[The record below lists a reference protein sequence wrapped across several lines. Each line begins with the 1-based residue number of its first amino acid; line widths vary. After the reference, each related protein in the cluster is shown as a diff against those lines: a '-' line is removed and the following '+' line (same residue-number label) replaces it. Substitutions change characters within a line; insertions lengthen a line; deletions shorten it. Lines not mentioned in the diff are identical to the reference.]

1 MLRHFWPL
9 FHSDKTSFFL
19 PFNPGTNGKFVG
31 IWGLGGSAY
40 NRHTMAELSES
51 NSLELRI
58 AFHNAVSRFQDWTA
72 DVAEPRVRLCG
83 RFCAISE
90 MCQEIADLSD
100 PLPEAILSVL
110 YKETKAGDDM
120 LALKMDET
128 YRGAGRHL
136 LRLIERRKDEI
147 RRQKAPK
154 S

>member
-1 MLRHFWPL
+1 
-9 FHSDKTSFFL
+9 
-19 PFNPGTNGKFVG
+19 
-31 IWGLGGSAY
+31 
-40 NRHTMAELSES
+40 MAEQSAS

-72 DVAEPRVRLCG
+72 DVAEPKVRFCG
-83 RFCAISE
+83 RFCPLSE
-90 MCQEIADLSD
+90 VCSEIADLSD

-136 LRLIERRKDEI
+136 LRLIERRKDEF
-147 RRQKAPK
+147 RRRKQNRKHLLT
-154 S
+154 